1 VTCRKKKKKES
12 NNYLAPSHLNVWLR
26 LWLHALHGFLL
37 SERKKSFLRGKEIWI
52 PTFVEG
58 NLHFPQKSGGR
69 KSTFPET
76 RRYKIEAKVMLFSL

>member
-1 VTCRKKKKKES
+1 
-12 NNYLAPSHLNVWLR
+12 
-26 LWLHALHGFLL
+26 LL